1 MADISNGEI
10 NQNTTKNTITLSSFN
25 SPTTPAQV
33 IPQRIREQTQVEQL
47 VFPLEKPKYFMN
59 LGIGDYSFLTR
70 TATLSSYIRLPMPD
84 KVRDTNST
92 SFNQTPLSAFVG
104 TTAEAVSATA
114 KSVSDNIQ
122 KGEGVLKTTTDA
134 FNTIKQGGAN
144 MAVAGAYEGVRTA
157 VSTVSSAVG
166 LGDIGGQL
174 IGLAGY
180 APNQFLTVMLK
191 GPQFKK
197 YSFSWVLSPDNPQE
211 AVNIKN
217 IIKTLNKARATDL
230 TGLGLFFKFP
240 KIFQLSFKPDDEYLY
255 QFKPAVMEHFVVDYF
270 GGRAPSFL
278 KANASTNNKNPPES
292 VIITASFLELE
303 FWLAKDY

>member
-33 IPQRIREQTQVEQL
+33 IPQRIKEQTQVDQF

-70 TATLSSYIRLPMPD
+70 SATISSYIRLPMPD
-84 KVRDTNST
+84 KVRDVNST

-104 TTAEAVSATA
+104 TTVEAVGATA

-122 KGEGVLKTTTDA
+122 KGEGFLKTTSDA
-134 FNTIKQGGAN
+134 IATMNQG
-144 MAVAGAYEGVRTA
+144 VAKTTAAAAYEVARTG
-157 VSTVSSAVG
+157 VSTVGSAIG
-166 LGDIGGQL
+166 LADMGGQL
-174 IGLAGY
+174 IGLGGY

-217 IIKTLNKARATDL
+217 IIKTLNKSRATDL
-230 TGLGLFFKFP
+230 TGMNLFFKFP